1 MKVVLFHEAI
11 CPPGTSWDQRLG
23 EVTDEAVLAEDVGF
37 YGYAQ
42 SEQHFASGK
51 AIVSAPEIGLA
62 YVAARTKR
70 IKLRI
75 ASVNLLPFNH
85 PVRIV
90 EQAAMLDMLSGGR
103 FELGGARSNN
113 PYTLSAFG
121 VDPSKTRIYRDELLE
136 IIGKA
141 FTQEWLEHHSE
152 HYDIPRRRISPWMH
166 TRRPPQV
173 HISTTS
179 FESHEQAAEA
189 GCGAMSGLSILGW
202 DYVENC
208 LAAYNK
214 GAGKAKPV
222 VGSITSRYATF
233 SVGVCCHEDRRRARE
248 ITRENTVDFIK
259 VILNWMTKL
268 GETAEGYAY
277 MKRIEEVRENAE
289 DIDFLVDSSPYIM
302 AGTPD
307 DLIAKAKRLYDMG
320 VDDLIWRIDGMGH
333 EVNKQS
339 IEMIGKHVIPVL
351 ESWPDRRPAQRYGT
365 AL

>member
-1 MKVVLFHEAI
+1 MRVVLFHEAI

-23 EVTDEAVLAEDVGF
+23 EVADEAVFAEEQGF

-62 YVAARTKR
+62 YVAGRTKR

-75 ASVNLLPFNH
+75 SSVNFLPFNH
-85 PVRIV
+85 PIRVV
-90 EQAAMLDMLSGGR
+90 EQAAMMDMVSGGR

-121 VDPSKTRIYRDELLE
+121 VDPSKTRIYRDEFLQ

-141 FTQEWLEHHSE
+141 FTQEWLEHKSE
-152 HYDIPRRRISPWMH
+152 FYDIPRRRISPWVH

-179 FESHEQAAEA
+179 FESHEQAAA
-189 GCGAMSGLSILGW
+189 SGCGAMSGLSLLGW

-208 LAAYNK
+208 LAAYER
-214 GAGKAKPV
+214 GVAQAKPV
-222 VGSITSRYATF
+222 VGSITSRFALF
-233 SVGVCCHEDRRRARE
+233 SVGVCCHEDRMRARE
-248 ITRENTVDFIK
+248 LTRENTIDFIK
-259 VILNWMTKL
+259 VIINWMSKL

-277 MKRIEEVRENAE
+277 MNRINEVRENVE
-289 DIDFLVDSSPYIM
+289 NLDFLIDSSPYIM
-302 AGTPD
+302 AGDPD
-307 DLIAKAKRLYDMG
+307 DLIAKARRLYEMG

-333 EVNKQS
+333 ENNKAS

-351 ESWPDRRPAQRYGT
+351 ESWPDRRPAQRYG
-365 AL
+365 ADL